1 MNVIKKFLVLPL
13 IKSKTR
19 KNIVTQP
26 VVVNFDEKKCIGY
39 KIATSF
45 KGNQKKKDIPPFY
58 HDIYDNDKLKVLRQ
72 DNDMDMYCIF
82 NIHENGKDF
91 DYYVAVEN
99 KRSKHGKDY
108 AEITLPKGHYVKI
121 EFMKR
126 NHTAAGQIVGYT
138 KLWIESNGYEGR
150 SSPPFILYDNRFHRN
165 YQEFGCQN
173 GNYAGDPIA
182 ALYVPITEKP

>member
-1 MNVIKKFLVLPL
+1 MNFIKKFLLQPL
-13 IKSKTR
+13 LKSKTR

-26 VVVNFDEKKCIGY
+26 VVVNLAEKKCIGY
-39 KIATSF
+39 RITTSF

-58 HDIYDNDKLKVLRQ
+58 HDIYDNDKLKILRQ
-72 DNDMDMYCIF
+72 DNDMNMYCIF

-99 KRSKHGKDY
+99 KMDKHGKNY
-108 AEITLPKGHYVKI
+108 SEITLPKGQYVKI

-138 KLWIESNGYEGR
+138 KLWIESNGYEGQNK
-150 SSPPFILYDNRFHRN
+150 PPFILYDNRFHRN
-165 YQEFGCQN
+165 YKEFGCKN
-173 GNYAGDPIA
+173 GNYLGDPVA
-182 ALYVPITEKP
+182 ALYVPVK